1 MNLIRD
7 LETLSNPLRN
17 AVLTIGNFDGVH
29 RGHLAL
35 FDLVKQRAEAIDG
48 RSAVMT
54 FEPHP
59 LKVIKK
65 GNGPPIITAT
75 EQKLKLIRDA
85 GIEVIFCIPFT
96 IDFASISAE
105 TFVREVLVKRIG
117 VKEVVVGHDYTF
129 GRGRQGNLQLLQRMG
144 QDLEFKVHLVGPVHI
159 NHTLVS
165 STSIRTLIREGN
177 LQEAKRLL
185 GRDFQVWGTVVKG
198 ANRGGRLLGFPTANL
213 KPSDQLTPKPGVYAV
228 SVDIEGEHHFGVT
241 NVGYNPTFGD
251 SALSVETHILD
262 FSRDIV
268 GQEIKLGFLH
278 RLRDE
283 KRYDSVKELT
293 DQISQD
299 IRDARHWFEE
309 HSRMPSDK
317 QSLTLET
324 RHPVAGGA

>member
-7 LETLSNPLRN
+7 MESLSKPLRN

-35 FDLVKQRAEAIDG
+35 FELVKQRAKAMDG
-48 RSAVMT
+48 QSAVMT

-59 LKVIKK
+59 VKVIKK
-65 GNGPPIITAT
+65 GNGPPMITST
-75 EQKLKLIRDA
+75 EQKLNLIRDA

-96 IDFASISAE
+96 VDFASISAE
-105 TFVREVLVKRIG
+105 TFVREFLVKKIG

-129 GRGRQGNLQLLQRMG
+129 GKGRQGNLQLLQQMG
-144 QDLEFKVHLVGPVHI
+144 EELGFKVHLVGPVHI

-165 STSIRTLIREGN
+165 STSIRTLVQEGN
-177 LQEAKRLL
+177 LKEAKRLL

-198 ANRGGRLLGFPTANL
+198 ANRGGRLLGFPTANMR
-213 KPSDQLTPKPGVYAV
+213 PFDQLTPKPGVYTV
-228 SVDIEGEHHFGVT
+228 RVDVEGVPHFGVT

-251 SALSVETHILD
+251 SALSIETHILD

-268 GQEIKLGFLH
+268 GQEIRLSFLH

-283 KRYDSVKELT
+283 KRYSSVEELT
-293 DQISQD
+293 AQISQD
-299 IRDARHWFEE
+299 IRDARKWIEE
-309 HSRMPSDK
+309 K
-317 QSLTLET
+317 GE
-324 RHPVAGGA
+324 